1 MLLRHI
7 SNTWLISQTAA
18 WQMVTFIH
26 NVYDSYTGATTV
38 TVYSIERWI
47 IPVRDRKTETDSLE
61 FKGERVDTMCGY
73 QDLKGERVDTMCG
86 YQDLPRS
93 LAPPP
98 LKAPLRDLVS

>member
-1 MLLRHI
+1 M
-7 SNTWLISQTAA
+7 
-18 WQMVTFIH
+18 
-26 NVYDSYTGATTV
+26 
-38 TVYSIERWI
+38 
-47 IPVRDRKTETDSLE
+47 RDRETETDSLE

-98 LKAPLRDLVS
+98 FESPASRSSWSRPCVSTMR